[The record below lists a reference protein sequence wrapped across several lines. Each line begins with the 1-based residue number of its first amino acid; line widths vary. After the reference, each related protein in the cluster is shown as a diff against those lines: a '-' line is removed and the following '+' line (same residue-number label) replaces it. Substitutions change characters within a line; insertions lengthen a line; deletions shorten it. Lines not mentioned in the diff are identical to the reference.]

1 MMSAYRG
8 RPEVIVHPQND
19 ANDPTETSSANSNSG
34 ASTGMSHS
42 SWLSSYRW
50 CAFVDFTALSGI
62 DALVPAARD
71 TSLSAIV
78 DPSALRAMTI
88 QPNLIAL

>member
-1 MMSAYRG
+1 LSRQEQSGKHLLAMS
-8 RPEVIVHPQND
+8 ISHF
-19 ANDPTETSSANSNSG
+19 DPTETSSANSNSG
-34 ASTGMSHS
+34 ASH
-42 SWLSSYRW
+42 
-50 CAFVDFTALSGI
+50 A
-62 DALVPAARD
+62 PAAHD